1 MESDFYSPINI
12 GSEEMVSINQLVKIV
27 SKVAGK
33 DIVIK
38 HIDGPL
44 GVRGRNS
51 NNNLIRKELDWDYS
65 LSLEEG
71 IGKTYE
77 WINTQLSNKKNN

>member
-1 MESDFYSPINI
+1 
-12 GSEEMVSINQLVKIV
+12 MVSINELVEIV
-27 SKVAGK
+27 SRVADK

-51 NNNLIRKELDWDYS
+51 NNDLIRKELDWDYS

-71 IGKTYE
+71 I
-77 WINTQLSNKKNN
+77 

>member
-1 MESDFYSPINI
+1 M
-12 GSEEMVSINQLVKIV
+12 
-27 SKVAGK
+27 A
-33 DIVIK
+33 
-38 HIDGPL
+38 PL

-77 WINTQLSNKKNN
+77 WDKYPII